1 MEAYI
6 GQIILF
12 AGNFAPKNWAF
23 CDGRL
28 LSIAQNSA
36 LFSILGTTYGGDGI
50 TTFALPDLRGRA
62 PVHTG
67 QGPARSNISL
77 GETYGTNQTTLLV
90 TNLPPGAPV
99 QIAASSAPATTNN
112 PTNNYLASGD
122 EEIFVDGSADTT
134 MAGTTSVNSGGGQ
147 PIPVGGPRLALN
159 YVICLY
165 GIYPSRS

>member
-28 LSIAQNSA
+28 MSISQNTA

-50 TTFALPDLRGRA
+50 RTFALPDLRGRA

-67 QGPARSNISL
+67 QGPGLSHVAQ
-77 GETYGTNQTTLLV
+77 GEVYGSSQTTLLLP
-90 TNLPPGAPV
+90 NLPAGGTATI
-99 QIAASSAPATTNN
+99 QATNNPATTND
-112 PTNNYLASGD
+112 PTNALLASGD
-122 EEIFVDGSADTT
+122 EEIFSNEPVS
-134 MAGTTSVNSGGGQ
+134 GTLNLASSVNPGSSQ

-159 YVICLY
+159 YIICLY